1 MKDAPPK
8 QAVGICSIC
17 RSSCGNL
24 HPKSSGTGSHCL
36 KVSACQTCHTAL
48 PECSELGV
56 VHVTPVMAGGGEQD
70 SCQRAL
76 QRGIAFTGRLQLCV
90 DIGREASQEE
100 RPLGVAPRH
109 SLQFNDQAEARG
121 SEEDWALAIDQA
133 DRVPWP
139 VLLLL
144 PPSTLTEG
152 VDRSWL
158 LCTAA
163 REDGDELVS
172 QKL

>member
-1 MKDAPPK
+1 M
-8 QAVGICSIC
+8 
-17 RSSCGNL
+17 
-24 HPKSSGTGSHCL
+24 
-36 KVSACQTCHTAL
+36 
-48 PECSELGV
+48 
-56 VHVTPVMAGGGEQD
+56 GGAGEQD

-90 DIGREASQEE
+90 DLGRESRQAK
-100 RPLGVAPRH
+100 RPLGVAFHH
-109 SLQFNDQAEARG
+109 SLQFNNQAEARG

-152 VDRSWL
+152 VDSMVYGSWL

-163 REDGDELVS
+163 GKTETNWIL
-172 QKL
+172 